1 MQWSSSTYVQRL
13 NPAYYLIYAQILLWF
28 QIGKLT
34 DSVHLLVV
42 IHIQFSV
49 KVYFLNSI

>member
-1 MQWSSSTYVQRL
+1 MQWSSSTSVQCL
-13 NPAYYLIYAQILLWF
+13 NPTYYLTYAQILSWF

-42 IHIQFSV
+42 IHIQFSI
-49 KVYFLNSI
+49 KIYFLNFI